1 MTDTSTA
8 APYRI
13 HTTDDGT
20 PQEALWVP
28 EDADDAR
35 RNGFQT
41 WYGTTIAAL
50 GAEDEIHTHL
60 IALGHDVTPRR
71 LLAAGNRWMREMEG
85 FVNLLDDHLP
95 GAGNYLARPE
105 RIHVVLLRANH
116 RAGEWEG
123 EWRMVAVDPH
133 VPGAIPVTSLDLQPA
148 LEHPMRLQ
156 EQVEFLKTQLARAVS
171 RAAWNAPDRPVVVC
185 LCGSTRFMEQ
195 MTEANLRL
203 TAAGAV
209 VLAPGC
215 DMKEDHPLWADPE
228 RAEALKARL
237 DLLHRQ
243 KIRLADE
250 IVVVSDS
257 TGYFGSS
264 TRAEIELAHQLGK
277 PVRYM
282 HLTHRQSTTTH

>member
-1 MTDTSTA
+1 MTDTTTA

-28 EDADDAR
+28 RDTEDAR
-35 RNGFQT
+35 KNGFQT

-71 LLAAGNRWMREMEG
+71 LLAAANRWMRQLEG
-85 FVNLLDDHLP
+85 WTNLLDDP
-95 GAGNYLARPE
+95 QRGAGNFLPRLD
-105 RIHVVLLRANH
+105 RIHVVLLRAND

-123 EWRMVAVDPH
+123 EWRMVAVDPQ

-148 LEHPMRLQ
+148 LDHPERLH
-156 EQVEFLKTQLARAVS
+156 EQVEHLKTLLARTVS
-171 RAAWNAPDRPVVVC
+171 RVAAWNAPDRPVVVC

-195 MTEANLRL
+195 MTEANVRI

-215 DMKEDHPLWADPE
+215 DMRPKRSRRSWTCCT
-228 RAEALKARL
+228 AR
-237 DLLHRQ
+237 RSPWPT
-243 KIRLADE
+243 K
-250 IVVVSDS
+250 
-257 TGYFGSS
+257 SS
-264 TRAEIELAHQLGK
+264 WSVMTPA
-277 PVRYM
+277 
-282 HLTHRQSTTTH
+282 TTAAPPGLRSPSRTSSASRSASCA